1 MSKLDDIWT
10 TYAGP
15 AGLLEGR
22 PDFRLDPVF
31 YGPGMSKVER
41 LQYSPQR
48 HYEKTGRAEGRP
60 GNTFRGMGNVRPP
73 AIDNAL
79 ASLVTDPDLTEAIA
93 AGDPEALEL
102 AFELIRL
109 GDPIDARVSDF
120 SGRAYLRAH
129 PDLMQ
134 AQVQPLE
141 HYLVY
146 GYAEGRTTLGAL
158 RKKRTRGARPF
169 RPDRPTCLI
178 CIHEMSRT
186 GAPVVGRDMAREAAE
201 DHNVIVMS
209 LRGGEL
215 LDQFVENACEVVITE
230 NPLQDMTYFSD
241 PIFSRIAFA
250 VTNSVETWPM
260 LPYLVAHK
268 IPFASYIHEYSEYYS
283 LFNAIYHAPLF
294 ADLIVYSSDTVRDGW
309 RGRLADIDFDVER
322 DSVVVPQ
329 RGLAVGGVDA
339 ATRSIA
345 RARLSEML
353 GRDLTDARIVCGA
366 GHLQWRKGTDIFAMT
381 AQICRD
387 RDPDTVFVWIGD
399 GLDAQDMLFGV
410 WMTAHLNRIGAGEKG
425 SNLFLL
431 PAGPA
436 YNDVLAAS
444 DAMFLSSRLD
454 PLPNVV
460 FDALDKGC
468 RIVQFDGGSGF
479 CDPVYRASDQFATV
493 EYANPLAAAEAILA
507 LPAKEPAEGAGPRP
521 PTPLLTRIRD
531 LLFAR
536 LTSQRRFVHGASE
549 FDIPVLYTT
558 HRDDAALRVREREKM
573 MRYGRRRMWRDLADV
588 QQAVDGSDNWMHRG
602 MRLLPFAAAEPR
614 GVPPF
619 AMHIHAYYTDELAS
633 DLREHCA
640 YGLARRI
647 VVTTDTERKR
657 DDIQAIFA
665 AAGRSVEVRL
675 APNRGR
681 DILPFM
687 DLFRDGGAGFDDE
700 IWCHLHQKKSI
711 GVTVG
716 GDVWRNFLK
725 RILLGDETK
734 LSNALSQIAQP
745 RVGLVAPM
753 DPYYV
758 SWNATRQ
765 LVHRMADRLPDPV
778 PQTPLLFPVGNMF
791 WARRQVVERMNAF
804 FGPGYPWP
812 NEPVGIDGSEYHL
825 IERLWPAM
833 AVQEGLDS
841 VFVHKLDEQ
850 RR

>member
-1 MSKLDDIWT
+1 MSKLDSIWAT
-10 TYAGP
+10 WAGR
-15 AGLLEGR
+15 AGILAAR
-22 PDFRLDPVF
+22 PDFRLDPAVH
-31 YGPGMSKVER
+31 GSTSMVER
-41 LQYSPQR
+41 MV
-48 HYEKTGRAEGRP
+48 GRASGRA
-60 GNTFRGMGNVRPP
+60 GNTFRSLGER
-73 AIDNAL
+73 AASFDRAL
-79 ASLVTDPDLTEAIA
+79 AALVTEPDLAEAIR
-93 AGDPEALEL
+93 AGEPEALEL

-109 GDPIDARVSDF
+109 GDPVDAEVSDF
-120 SGRAYLRAH
+120 SGNAYLRFH
-129 PDLMQ
+129 PDLMR

-141 HYLVY
+141 HYLCY
-146 GYAEGRTTLGAL
+146 GHAEGRTTLSAL
-158 RKKRTRGARPF
+158 RKKRHRGARAF

-178 CIHEMSRT
+178 CVHEMSRT

-201 DHNVIVMS
+201 DHNVVVMS

-215 LDQFVENACEVVITE
+215 LDQFVENACEVVITDR
-230 NPLQDMTYFSD
+230 PLHDMAYFND
-241 PIFSRIAFA
+241 PIFSRIDFA

-260 LPYLVAHK
+260 LPWLVAQG

-294 ADLIVYSSDTVRDGW
+294 ADLVVYSSDTVRDGW

-322 DSVVVPQ
+322 DTVVVPQ
-329 RGLAVGGVDA
+329 RALAVGGVDA
-339 ATRSIA
+339 TTRSIA

-353 GRDLTDARIVCGA
+353 GRDLSDVRIVCGA

-410 WMTAHLNRIGAGEKG
+410 WMTAHLKRIGAGEKG

-479 CDPVYRASDQFATV
+479 CDPVYRASDQFVTV

-507 LPAKEPAEGAGPRP
+507 LPPKEPAEQPGPRA
-521 PTPLLTRIRD
+521 PTPLLVRIRD
-531 LLFAR
+531 LLYAR
-536 LTSQRRFVHGASE
+536 LTSQRHFVHGASG

-558 HRDDAALRVREREKM
+558 QDDDAALRVREREKM
-573 MRYGRRRMWRDLADV
+573 MRYGRRRLWRDLDDV
-588 QQAVDGSDNWMHRG
+588 QQALDGSDSWMHKG
-602 MRLLPFAAAEPR
+602 MRLAPYAAAEPR

-619 AMHIHAYYTDELAS
+619 AMHIHAFYTDELAT
-633 DLREHCA
+633 DLRDYCA
-640 YGLARRI
+640 YGLAQRI

-657 DDIQAIFA
+657 AEIEAIFA
-665 AAGRSVEVRL
+665 AAGREVEVRL
-675 APNRGR
+675 VANRGR

-687 DLFRDGGAGFDDE
+687 DLFRDGGPGTEHE

-716 GDVWRNFLK
+716 GDVWRGFLQ
-725 RILLGDETK
+725 RILLGDGAR
-734 LSNALSQIAQP
+734 LSNALAQIAQP
-745 RVGLVAPM
+745 RVGLVAPL
-753 DPYYV
+753 DPYFV
-758 SWNATRQ
+758 SWNATRP
-765 LVHRMADRLPDPV
+765 LLHRLEDRLPGPA
-778 PQTPLLFPVGNMF
+778 PQSPLLFPVGNMF
-791 WARRQVVERMNAF
+791 WVRRPVVERMNAF
-804 FGPGYPWP
+804 FGPDYPWP

-833 AVQEGLDS
+833 AVQEELES